1 MSKCNG
7 VEFRKIS
14 SIIVQFL
21 AKIVAL
27 YMITQTTAFAFSKE
41 INAQLDQ
48 HMQKIIDAN
57 YVPGI
62 NIGIWVKDKL
72 EWKGSFGLADK
83 ETKEPMTLAH
93 YVRIGSI
100 TKTFTGVAILQL
112 VDRGK
117 ISLDDPISK
126 YVKNVPQGDKIT
138 LRLLGNMR
146 SGLPN
151 YSENKEFD
159 SIAIANPGKKWKREE
174 LLKIAFSSPNMFEPN
189 SDYHYSNTNT
199 VLLGMVIEKVTG
211 KQFAEYLSQNIFAPL
226 NLVSTTYPMD
236 EKLPAPY
243 AHGYTLQTP
252 DGREA
257 DASLWDPN
265 WADAAGQLVS
275 NFDDLAVWTRVLGT
289 GKLLSKE
296 SFKDMTDWRVIPNTK
311 SKLKYGIALGD
322 FDGMLFHTGEL
333 PGYNTLVAYSPREN
347 FAIVISTNTDT
358 AIKSKDATVQP
369 VIRIFNEIEK
379 VLSPKYIK
387 NRSD

>member
-1 MSKCNG
+1 MQKYNRVKSRQMNSN
-7 VEFRKIS
+7 VA
-14 SIIVQFL
+14 QFL
-21 AKIVAL
+21 IRVITL
-27 YMITQTTAFAFSKE
+27 YLITQNTAFAFSKE
-41 INAQLDQ
+41 INAQLDL

-57 YVPGI
+57 YVPGM
-62 NIGIWVKDKL
+62 NIGIWIKDKL

-83 ETKEPMTLAH
+83 GALEPMTLAH

-117 ISLDDPISK
+117 ISLDDPINK

-151 YSENKEFD
+151 YSENKDFD
-159 SIAIANPGKKWKREE
+159 SVAIADPGKRWKREE

-189 SDYHYSNTNT
+189 TDYYYSNTNT

-211 KQFAEYLSQNIFAPL
+211 KQFAEYFNQNIFAPL
-226 NLVSTTYPMD
+226 NLVNTTFPID

-252 DGREA
+252 NRKEA
-257 DASLWDPN
+257 DASLWNPS

-275 NFDDLAVWTRVLGT
+275 NFDDLAVWTKVLGT
-289 GKLLSKE
+289 GELLSKE
-296 SFKDMTDWRVIPNTK
+296 SFKEMTDWHTVPNTK
-311 SKLKYGIALGD
+311 SKLKYGITLGN

-333 PGYNTLVAYSPREN
+333 PGYNTLVAYSPREH

-358 AIKSKDATVQP
+358 AIKSKDARVQP
-369 VIRIFNEIEK
+369 VIKIFNEVEK

-387 NRSD
+387 DRWN